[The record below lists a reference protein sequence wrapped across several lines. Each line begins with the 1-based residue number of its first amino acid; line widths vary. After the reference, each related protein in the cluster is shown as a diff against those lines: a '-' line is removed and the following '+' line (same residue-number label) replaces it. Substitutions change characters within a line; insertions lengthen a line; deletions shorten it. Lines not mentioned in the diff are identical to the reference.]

1 MSTCTPHATFTSPRA
16 LLAIGAIAI
25 ASLAIADEPQRS
37 RIDDQEA
44 LTPLQEFVG
53 TWRGVGQL
61 RRGSNEGSWIEES
74 DWAWSFPDGGA
85 ALAFHSPESKHFAE
99 GTLLPGGEAGTFRLV
114 CRTPGDEAKEAV
126 YSGRLDDDGRLVL
139 VAEAADDGDASLP
152 ARVTIRT
159 VAGGDRLVVLLERK
173 SGADRYLRLAEV
185 GYTRKGS
192 DFGKLATEIECIVT
206 GGKGTIPVTYQG
218 ETYYVCCTGCRDL
231 FNDDPETVLAEYRE
245 RLDEKRK
252 AASGKR
258 QTSRKR

>member
-1 MSTCTPHATFTSPRA
+1 MNSRAPHAA
-16 LLAIGAIAI
+16 LLSLLALLVAGALAIE
-25 ASLAIADEPQRS
+25 SLAIADEQSRS
-37 RIDDQEA
+37 RADDQEA

-85 ALAFHSPESKHFAE
+85 ALAFRSPESKYFAE

-126 YSGRLDDDGRLVL
+126 YSGKLDDDGRLVL
-139 VAEAADDGDASLP
+139 VAEAADDGDGDVP

-173 SGADRYLRLAEV
+173 SGADRFLRLAEV

-206 GGKGTIPVTYQG
+206 GGKGTIPVTYNG

-245 RLDEKRK
+245 RLGEKRK
-252 AASGKR
+252 AESGKR